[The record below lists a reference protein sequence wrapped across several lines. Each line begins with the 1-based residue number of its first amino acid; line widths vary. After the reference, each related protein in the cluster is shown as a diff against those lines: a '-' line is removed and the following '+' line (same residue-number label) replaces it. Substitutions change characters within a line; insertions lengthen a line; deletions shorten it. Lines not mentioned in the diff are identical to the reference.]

1 MSLHL
6 ARERY
11 LPHDLSIDSFP
22 NPGKGPWGELFSRLW
37 QRWGDPYWW
46 PGRDAWEVAAGA
58 VLTQNTAWTNVEKA
72 LAALREHG
80 WTTPQAI
87 LDAPAEALA
96 EAIRP
101 SGYFNAKTKKLAA
114 LAAWWIDRVGS
125 GKVEGLDDDRL
136 REELLAVWGVGPET
150 ADAIAC
156 YALGRP
162 LFVVDAYTLRMVQR
176 LRGLER
182 RPTYDAIQAEVHREL
197 PRDPMLFSHL
207 HGLIVVL
214 GKEHCTARNPR
225 CPGCPLLEVCDL
237 GQANVKADA

>member
-11 LPHDLSIDSFP
+11 LPHGLSTRPFP
-22 NPGKGPWGELFSRLW
+22 DPGKGPWGVLFQRMW
-37 QRWGDPYWW
+37 DRWGDPYWW

-58 VLTQNTAWTNVEKA
+58 VLTQNTAWKNVEKA
-72 LAALREHG
+72 LAALRSRR
-80 WTTPQAI
+80 WTTARAI
-87 LDAPAEALA
+87 LDAPREELA

-101 SGYFNAKTKKLAA
+101 SGYFNAKTRKLAE
-114 LAAWWIDRVGS
+114 LARWWIDRVES
-125 GKVEGLDDDRL
+125 GDVSDLSDAAL

-162 LFVVDAYTLRMVQR
+162 LFVVDAYTLRMVER
-176 LRGLER
+176 LRGLEK
-182 RPTYDAIQAEVHREL
+182 RPSYDTIQAEVHDEL
-197 PRDPMLFSHL
+197 PHDPMLYSHL

-214 GKEHCTARNPR
+214 GKEHCTARHPD
-225 CPGCPLLEVCDL
+225 CPGCPLLELCRV
-237 GQANVKADA
+237 GQANTRATS